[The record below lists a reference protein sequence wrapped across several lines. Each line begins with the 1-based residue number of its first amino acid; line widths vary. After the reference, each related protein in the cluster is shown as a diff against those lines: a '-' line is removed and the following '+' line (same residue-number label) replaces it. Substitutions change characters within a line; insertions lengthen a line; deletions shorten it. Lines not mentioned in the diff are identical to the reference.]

1 MEDKELVRVIATGN
15 KAVVQLVTYVNKVP
29 YYIDVNRPNRVY
41 TAYEIRKIN
50 NKFTR

>member
-1 MEDKELVRVIATGN
+1 MADKELVRIIATGN
-15 KAVVQLVTYVNKVP
+15 KAVVQLVAHVNKVP